1 MKIHRDIGWW
11 YWLMTLPMLTAGLSG
26 WSWGFAAAMVLCVIQ
41 VIHFAWRDSSF
52 TAFPVQVRAA
62 YLILLILG
70 QWTPLH
76 WILWVQLVGTSVR
89 VLVGYC
95 LLARTLSLLPWNR
108 FEPWSMALL
117 GRTYFSLRGPSCSS
131 RSEEGWAREGARLGA
146 LGVGGC
152 NAAVL
157 SIPLG
162 KTSESYLVI
171 QRVK

>member
-1 MKIHRDIGWW
+1 MSIRRDIGRW
-11 YWLMTLPMLTAGLSG
+11 YWLMTILLLMAGLSG
-26 WSWGFAAAMVLCVIQ
+26 WSWGFAAAMVFCVIRA
-41 VIHFAWRDSSF
+41 IHFAWRDSSL
-52 TAFPVQVRAA
+52 TAFSVQVRVA

-117 GRTYFSLRGPSCSS
+117 RRTYLSLNGPSCRS
-131 RSEEGWAREGARLGA
+131 RREEGGMM
-146 LGVGGC
+146 GGYSGLT
-152 NAAVL
+152 A
-157 SIPLG
+157 
-162 KTSESYLVI
+162 SYGP
-171 QRVK
+171 RA